1 MFAEQGRNHLDY
13 PRADTGLLIMT
24 RFVFLSFIF
33 LGWAFYEASGGQDF
47 EPAPP
52 KRVAAKPETA
62 TIFAVVNEEDVDIS
76 AALAA
81 ESQPVPKPVKVSLVS
96 APAPTPVQERVAL
109 TPSPEELA
117 KLEIV
122 EEDPADIR
130 EVRGSRV
137 NMRSGPGTRYS
148 VLGTLT
154 RGEKV
159 EVLREPDNGWAKLKV
174 IETGRIGWMSVKLL
188 AAPQ

>member
-1 MFAEQGRNHLDY
+1 
-13 PRADTGLLIMT
+13 MT

-33 LGWAFYEASGGQDF
+33 LGWAFYEVSGGQEF

-52 KRVAAKPETA
+52 KRVTTAKP
-62 TIFAVVNEEDVDIS
+62 AVAPVLAVADENDVDIS

-117 KLEIV
+117 KLAV
-122 EEDPADIR
+122 AEEDPADIR

-137 NMRSGPGTRYS
+137 NMRSGPGTRFS

-174 IETGRIGWMSVKLL
+174 LETGRIGWMSAKLL
-188 AAPQ
+188 RTVE